1 MAEGVLTSAEI
12 NPSELPRFHM
22 LSLDL
27 HQRLL
32 GIISRVL
39 SKHLAQNGE
48 IGFILLITEPSS
60 RKSSQSVCFKAT
72 LLPRNSSYLRN
83 DEQSISKSLNSE
95 LGSSFHAG
103 LVFHKSIG
111 YCHLQCPC
119 SWHHTSCKGTA
130 PISI

>member
-22 LSLDL
+22 LSLHL

-60 RKSSQSVCFKAT
+60 RKISESVCALKLYHPGSPHTLGMMSRASAKA
-72 LLPRNSSYLRN
+72 
-83 DEQSISKSLNSE
+83 
-95 LGSSFHAG
+95 
-103 LVFHKSIG
+103 
-111 YCHLQCPC
+111 
-119 SWHHTSCKGTA
+119 
-130 PISI
+130 